1 MKASYCLRCFYGES
15 LRTGEDLKVELRSCA
30 RPESMAAVVIAVFL
44 VFGSCGKAFAQ
55 PGPTAMSDAG
65 ASVSAQQL
73 DSAIESV
80 MHNPEYSWRMPR
92 EKPPHVVRSHTAV
105 DDFLDSIMS
114 TLEDGVELCQK
125 GVGEGSGTL
134 SGTFS
139 PVIIPSL
146 PQLEKPDSRWTS
158 FSRAFIIIPLACIAA
173 VLAFLAWRAWRH
185 RRPERVTA
193 DVSVKIV
200 PDITREDVDATA
212 LPEEDWLHLAG
223 GVDGKGRTQAGA
235 ARPLSGNPG
244 LPGAPGV
251 DHDR

>member
-15 LRTGEDLKVELRSCA
+15 LRTGEDLKVELGSCA
-30 RPESMAAVVIAVFL
+30 RPDSMAAVVIAVFL

-114 TLEDGVELCQK
+114 TLEAGWSYVKK
-125 GVGEGSGTL
+125 GWVKAWDFIRDIL
-134 SGTFS
+134 SRL
-139 PVIIPSL
+139 IPSL
-146 PQLEKPDSRWTS
+146 PHLEKPDSRWTS

-193 DVSVKIV
+193 GVSVKIV

-212 LPEEDWLHLAG
+212 LPEDGLAPS
-223 GVDGKGRTQAGA
+223 GR
-235 ARPLSGNPG
+235 RS
-244 LPGAPGV
+244 
-251 DHDR
+251 